1 MHQKEL
7 HLMEPIESKSKESGQ
22 LERTSVRLLT
32 VEQAS
37 QYLGRSVHSIREMV
51 YRRTFPVVKAGKKS
65 KMWLDVRDLDA
76 WVSQEKRYL

>member
-1 MHQKEL
+1 
-7 HLMEPIESKSKESGQ
+7 MEPIESKSKEPEQ
-22 LERTSVRLLT
+22 QRELSVRLLT

-37 QYLGRSVHSIREMV
+37 KYLSRSVHSIREMV

>member
-1 MHQKEL
+1 MK
-7 HLMEPIESKSKESGQ
+7 PPGGKSKEPEQ
-22 LERTSVRLLT
+22 QRELSVRLLT

-37 QYLGRSVHSIREMV
+37 QYLGRSVHSVREMV

>member
-1 MHQKEL
+1 
-7 HLMEPIESKSKESGQ
+7 MEPLESKSKEPEQ
-22 LERTSVRLLT
+22 RREPSVRLLT

-37 QYLGRSVHSIREMV
+37 QYLGRSVHSVREMV
-51 YRRTFPVVKAGKKS
+51 YRRTFPVVKAGLRS

>member
-1 MHQKEL
+1 
-7 HLMEPIESKSKESGQ
+7 MEPIESKSKEPEQ
-22 LERTSVRLLT
+22 QRELSVRLLT

-37 QYLGRSVHSIREMV
+37 KYLSRSVHSIREMV
-51 YRRTFPVVKAGKKS
+51 YKRTFPVVKAGKKS